1 MRRPDLRRSNPID
14 PGLSEIQTGGME
26 LRNRRIMQK
35 AAAMIG
41 CLALLFMVG
50 CGSQS
55 DDSGTADSGSQQPAE
70 QPADSGSESQD
81 KAAENVAY
89 DQEKA
94 KAAYQQSCVGCHGQN
109 LEGGVGPALKG
120 TGLSEDEILNVIE
133 NGRGQMPGGLISGE
147 DAKNLA
153 AWLADQ

>member
-1 MRRPDLRRSNPID
+1 
-14 PGLSEIQTGGME
+14 
-26 LRNRRIMQK
+26 MQK
-35 AAAMIG
+35 AAVMLG

-55 DDSGTADSGSQQPAE
+55 SDTGTTDSGSQQATE
-70 QPADSGSESQD
+70 SEPADSGNESQD
-81 KAAENVAY
+81 KGASENVAY
-89 DQEKA
+89 DEAKA
-94 KAAYQQSCVGCHGQN
+94 KGIYQQSCVGCHGQN

-120 TGLSEDEILNVIE
+120 NNLDEKQILEVLE
-133 NGRGQMPGGLISGE
+133 NGKGQMPAGLVSGE

>member
-1 MRRPDLRRSNPID
+1 
-14 PGLSEIQTGGME
+14 

-35 AAAMIG
+35 AAVMLG

-55 DDSGTADSGSQQPAE
+55 TDPGTTDSGSQQPAE
-70 QPADSGSESQD
+70 EPADSGNESQD
-81 KAAENVAY
+81 NAAENVAY
-89 DQEKA
+89 DEEKA

-120 TGLSEDEILNVIE
+120 NNLDEKQILEVLE
-133 NGRGQMPGGLISGE
+133 NGKGQMPAGLVSGE